1 MTTEERIKVWD
12 IAVRIFHWS
21 LVVLYVVSY
30 LTGEDE
36 SDLHN
41 YAGYGVLGLIVFRLA
56 WGVIG
61 PRHAR
66 FTDFIYGPSK
76 TLEYAK
82 SLLNRR
88 PAHYLGHNPLGGWM
102 IIALL
107 VSLFITCWSGMEY
120 IGSKGEGPLAVNS
133 GMVISAAVANDDE
146 DEDEGEEEGDEFWEE
161 VHEVFANL
169 TLLLVIL
176 HIAGVI
182 AASLVHRENL
192 IKAMVTGY
200 KRPGPDG

>member
-1 MTTEERIKVWD
+1 MTSEERIKVWD

-36 SDLHN
+36 SALHN
-41 YAGYGVLGLIVFRLA
+41 YAGYGVLGLIVFRMV
-56 WGVIG
+56 WGVVG
-61 PRHAR
+61 TRHAR
-66 FTDFIYGPSK
+66 FTDFIYGPGK
-76 TLEYAK
+76 TLAYAK
-82 SLLNRR
+82 ALLSRQ

-102 IIALL
+102 VVALL
-107 VSLFITCWSGMEY
+107 VTLFITCWSGMEY
-120 IGSKGEGPLAVNS
+120 IGSKGEGPLAADT
-133 GMVISAAVANDDE
+133 GMVISVALANDDE
-146 DEDEGEEEGDEFWEE
+146 DEDEEHEEGDEFWEE

-176 HIAGVI
+176 HIAGVL

-192 IKAMVTGY
+192 AKSMVNGY